1 MWAKCALILLA
12 KPRFLFTSHSHPQ
25 LMWLDTHFIRWFTEV
40 EIMKNH
46 WNSFLSDVWNLIEHA
61 KFNHICFQQELDFD
75 LAGVYDQDLIE
86 TGYRT
91 DKYFTQTWLSI
102 YRAAYTVKENTTLN
116 SKANKDMY
124 KYKYYLVNILS
135 QWYLQQKLAA
145 YSDTHVFY
153 LHGEITQVA
162 TIAALLSHDTTRM
175 IRYLCIAITTS
186 IKFWNTVQHEKADG
200 SLLRYS

>member
-1 MWAKCALILLA
+1 
-12 KPRFLFTSHSHPQ
+12 
-25 LMWLDTHFIRWFTEV
+25 MWLDTHFIRWFTEV

-102 YRAAYTVKENTTLN
+102 YRAAYTVKEKTTLN
-116 SKANKDMY
+116 SKAIRTCTST
-124 KYKYYLVNILS
+124 ILFGQHIITVIS
-135 QWYLQQKLAA
+135 AA
-145 YSDTHVFY
+145 KTC
-153 LHGEITQVA
+153 
-162 TIAALLSHDTTRM
+162 
-175 IRYLCIAITTS
+175 CI
-186 IKFWNTVQHEKADG
+186 
-200 SLLRYS
+200 LRYSCLLSSWGDNAIGHNCSIVLSWHHYNDKIPLHRNHNINQISEYCAAWKSWRKSSALQLTACFDTGKSHHTANWTAL